1 MSKGS
6 SWHTDNSAIVTVHP
20 ETEDFPYGN
29 NHRNTGCFEFQMF
42 KEMGI
47 YPLDTGTTH
56 GNFLNRDDTVKE
68 LDMIFKVIG
77 LALLSYCKVLK
88 KRR

>member
-1 MSKGS
+1 
-6 SWHTDNSAIVTVHP
+6 
-20 ETEDFPYGN
+20 
-29 NHRNTGCFEFQMF
+29 MF
-42 KEMGI
+42 KEVGI
-47 YPLDTGTTH
+47 YPLDTGATR
-56 GNFLNRDDTVKE
+56 GNFLNRDDTVEE